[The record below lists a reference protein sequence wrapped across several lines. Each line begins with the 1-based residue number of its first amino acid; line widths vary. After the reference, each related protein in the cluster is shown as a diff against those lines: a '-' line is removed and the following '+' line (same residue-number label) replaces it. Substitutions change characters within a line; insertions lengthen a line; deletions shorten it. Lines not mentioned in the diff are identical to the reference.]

1 MPTCYTDGV
10 ALQPSCG
17 AGVVLARADMVQPSE
32 GIYSYPY
39 APFHRN
45 GCSIRW
51 AGGLIGLPQL
61 S

>member
-1 MPTCYTDGV
+1 MGSFCSQRAVRGSYSRAPTWYSPV
-10 ALQPSCG
+10 K
-17 AGVVLARADMVQPSE
+17 

-51 AGGLIGLPQL
+51 AGGLMGLSQL